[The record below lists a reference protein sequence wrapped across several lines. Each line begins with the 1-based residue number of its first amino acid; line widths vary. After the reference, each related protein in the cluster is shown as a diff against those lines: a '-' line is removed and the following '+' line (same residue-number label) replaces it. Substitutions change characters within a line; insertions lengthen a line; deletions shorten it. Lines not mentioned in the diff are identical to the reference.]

1 MKGDVGKKCLVLDLD
16 ETLVH
21 STFQPVSTADLIVPV
36 HLGEGVFQPIYVC
49 KRPGVD
55 EFLAQVAEHFE
66 VVLFTASLSN
76 VAWLSLTPMPDA
88 CSMRTL

>member
-1 MKGDVGKKCLVLDLD
+1 MSLPRECDIGKKCLVLDLD

-21 STFQPVSTADLIVPV
+21 STFQPVSNADLIVPV

-55 EFLAQVAEHFE
+55 AFLAQVSVHFE

-76 VAWLSLTPMPDA
+76 VRGPHPPRSELIGM
-88 CSMRTL
+88 